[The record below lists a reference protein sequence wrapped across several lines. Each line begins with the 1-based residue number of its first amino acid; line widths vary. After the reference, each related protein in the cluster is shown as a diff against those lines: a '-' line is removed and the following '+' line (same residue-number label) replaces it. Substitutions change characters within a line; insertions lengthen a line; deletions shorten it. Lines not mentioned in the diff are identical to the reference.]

1 MASTS
6 PNRPSGAKPSRYLSG
21 ANWNGQSQL
30 YAFNA
35 SNAVA
40 AYKYD
45 VVSFDSTNRSLALT
59 DAYMPALPNVQTV
72 ASDITTAVQRGVV
85 VGFLVEPEFNMTV
98 TASLGLLY
106 RVAST
111 KRYAQVVDDPN
122 VIYTI
127 QENAQGYTSTTSNA
141 INKSA
146 GTAYTA
152 GSTIT
157 GVSGMQL
164 KTSDVQTAAARP
176 FRILRYTQTVDN
188 FNWVAADNPSYAKY
202 DVMLANSDLYGQA
215 AMTTFGA

>member
-1 MASTS
+1 MPSFN
-6 PNRPSGAKPSRYLSG
+6 PNRPSGAKPSRYSNG
-21 ANWNGQSQL
+21 TDWNGQTTM
-30 YAFNA
+30 YAFSA

-45 VVSFDSTNRSLALT
+45 VVSFDTTNRSLPLT
-59 DAYMPALPNVQTV
+59 DLYLPGLPLVQTV

-85 VGFLVEPEFNMTV
+85 VGFLAEPEFNMSV
-98 TASLGLLY
+98 TASLGLMY

-111 KRYAQVVDDPN
+111 KRYAQVVDDPF

-127 QENAQGYTSTTSNA
+127 QENAQGYTSTTANA

-152 GSTIT
+152 GSTTT
-157 GVSGMQL
+157 GISGMQL

-176 FRILRYTQTVDN
+176 WRILRYTQTVDN
-188 FNWVAADNPSYAKY
+188 FNFVAADNPSYAKY
-202 DVMLANSDLYGQA
+202 DVMLANHDVYGQA

>member
-21 ANWNGQSQL
+21 ADWNGQTNM

-35 SNAVA
+35 SNSVA

-45 VVSFDSTNRSLALT
+45 LVSFDTTNRSLALT
-59 DAYMPALPNVQTV
+59 DNYMPALPNVMTV
-72 ASDITTAVQRGVV
+72 ASDITTAIQRGVV

-98 TASLGLLY
+98 TASLGLMY

-111 KRYAQVVDDPN
+111 KRYAQVVDDPF
-122 VIYTI
+122 VVFTV
-127 QENAQGYTSTTSNA
+127 QEEAQSYTSTTANA

-146 GTAYTA
+146 GTDYIA
-152 GSTIT
+152 GSTTT
-157 GVSGMQL
+157 GVSGMTL
-164 KTSDVQTAAARP
+164 KSSDVQTAAVRP

-188 FNWVAADNPSYAKY
+188 FNWVAADNPSYAKF
-202 DVMLANSDLYGQA
+202 DVILSSNDLFGSA
-215 AMTTFGA
+215 AMTNFGA

>member
-1 MASTS
+1 MPSTN
-6 PNRPSGAKPSRYLSG
+6 PNRPSGAKPTRFYNSSDWIG
-21 ANWNGQSQL
+21 ESKL
-30 YAFNA
+30 YGFSA

-45 VVSFDSTNRSLALT
+45 VVSFDTTNRSFALT
-59 DAYMPALPNVQTV
+59 DNYVPGLPLVQTV
-72 ASDITTAVQRGVV
+72 ASDITTAIQRGVV
-85 VGFLVEPEFNMTV
+85 VGFLPEPLFNMTV
-98 TASLGLLY
+98 TASLGLMY

-111 KRYAQVVDDPN
+111 KRYALVVDDPF

-127 QENAQGYTSTTSNA
+127 QENTQGYTSTTANG

-152 GSTIT
+152 GSTTT

-164 KTSDVQTAAARP
+164 KTSDIQTAAARP

-188 FNWVAADNPSYAKY
+188 FNFVAADNPSYAKY
-202 DVMLANSDLYGQA
+202 DVLLANHDIFGQA